1 MTHSGFDDGAPNEAD
16 EGEESGLEGADLDAQ
31 VPPPLH
37 LVGADHDESP
47 APSDYEPEVEMR
59 RAWRALQR
67 NGRDGAVAGHVT
79 HRLAAMLAAW
89 WWPLRHGDDV
99 WVMPRRSDERPPG
112 GILRPLESP
121 ELRQRATAR
130 FAERCPDEP
139 IPSGTTLNTAFTRFA
154 GAATSLA
161 RSPQLRWGRGA
172 DGALWWDAGRADGAC
187 VRIGKEGWSVEDQ
200 PGCWFRRSDLIRPMP
215 LPEPGGDLDDL
226 WEFVRVEPADRP
238 LVVAWMLAQTQP
250 ETERAAGLLYITGP
264 AGGGKT
270 TAARCLTRVCG
281 DRPEPR
287 SLADEDR
294 ANRNMFVASAAG
306 WTVWLDNLSVIT
318 AEQSD
323 TLCTMVTGRTE
334 IYRRLHTDTATV
346 TLDVGRPVLATAVE
360 VPVLRP
366 DLITRMLPVEVEAD
380 RGGRVAED
388 TLLAAFSNL
397 QPRMFGALLSLLS
410 ATTIAPEPSVDLPR
424 LAVLGR
430 MAAQAD
436 AIRGTDTLSRL
447 RHRQALLLADT
458 VADDPF
464 FGAVRATIRDR
475 FVGSATELLELLDP
489 NGDLG
494 RTWRGQWP
502 SPKAVS
508 SRLKRHEAAL
518 RQAGWVVACS
528 DNGHKGRTWELVAPV
543 KFE

>member
-1 MTHSGFDDGAPNEAD
+1 MNESYFYVDDGVPLENEWVEDEPVAD
-16 EGEESGLEGADLDAQ
+16 PAEQLS
-31 VPPPLH
+31 PPLH
-37 LVGADHDESP
+37 LVGPDHPVVAEP
-47 APSDYEPEVEMR
+47 AGYDPEMEMR
-59 RAWRALQR
+59 RAWRVLQR
-67 NGRDGAVAGHVT
+67 TGRDGAVPGHVT
-79 HRLAAMLAAW
+79 HRLAAMLSAW
-89 WWPLRHGDDV
+89 WWPLRNGDDV
-99 WVMPRRSDERPPG
+99 WAMPRRSHDPPPG
-112 GILRPLESP
+112 GILRPLETP

-139 IPSGTTLNTAFTRFA
+139 IPSATTLTTALTRFA
-154 GAATSLA
+154 GAANPLNVP
-161 RSPQLRWGRGA
+161 PQLRWGRGT
-172 DGALWWDAGRADGAC
+172 DGALWWDPGRTDGAC
-187 VRIGKEGWSVEDQ
+187 VRIDQDGWSIETH
-200 PGCWFRRSDLIRPMP
+200 PGCWFRRSDLIRQLP
-215 LPEPGGDLDDL
+215 LPEAGGDLDDL
-226 WEFVRVEPADRP
+226 WEYVRVAPADRP

-270 TAARCLTRVCG
+270 TAARCLTRACG
-281 DRPEPR
+281 DMPEPR

-334 IYRRLHTDTATV
+334 TYRRLHTDTATV

-366 DLITRMLPVEVEAD
+366 DLITRMIPVEVDTGED
-380 RGGRVAED
+380 GRIGED
-388 TLLAAFSNL
+388 TLLASFGAA
-397 QPRMFGALLSLLS
+397 QPRIFGALLDLLA
-410 ATTIAPEPSVDLPR
+410 ATMAAPDPRVELPR

-436 AIRGTDTLSRL
+436 TIRGTDTLARL
-447 RHRQALLLADT
+447 RHRQGLLLADT

-464 FGAVRATIRDR
+464 FTAVQTTVRDR
-475 FVGSATELLELLDP
+475 FAGTATELLGVLDP
-489 NGDLG
+489 NGDMA

-508 SRLKRHEAAL
+508 SRLKRHEGAL
-518 RQAGWVVACS
+518 RQAGWTVACA
-528 DNGHKGRTWELVAPV
+528 DNGHKGRTWELIAPPP
-543 KFE
+543 